1 MTNEILIDAVHQEET
16 RIAIIKD
23 KRLEDYDYEFDAKK
37 PIRGNIYLA
46 KVIRVEPSLQAAFLD
61 YGGNKNAFLPFS
73 EINPDYY
80 QIPQADKEEIKK
92 SSGGNL
98 EDDNQI
104 SSKEEES
111 DEPDDVGGDEL
122 EEIESDRKKSK
133 ALNREL
139 FRYQYDIKP
148 RVICKR
154 CRMGFRFGSQ
164 LVRHLQPPPPPLDS
178 EEGVKNEA
186 KHKLI
191 SPRSSIGSPRSSI
204 SGFA

>member
-80 QIPQADKEEIKK
+80 QIPQADKEEIK
-92 SSGGNL
+92 SL
-98 EDDNQI
+98 DREDKDDENQI
-104 SSKEEES
+104 ASKEEES
-111 DEPDDVGGDEL
+111 DQPDDIGGDEL
-122 EEIESDRKKSK
+122 EEIESDNKKRKAVKYK
-133 ALNREL
+133 IQEVIKKIRL
-139 FRYQYDIKP
+139 FFYKFLKRKEVTKGLLQQHIYLYQEDT
-148 RVICKR
+148 V
-154 CRMGFRFGSQ
+154 F
-164 LVRHLQPPPPPLDS
+164 
-178 EEGVKNEA
+178 
-186 KHKLI
+186 
-191 SPRSSIGSPRSSI
+191 
-204 SGFA
+204 

>member
-80 QIPQADKEEIKK
+80 QIPQSDLEKIKQ
-92 SSGGNL
+92 
-98 EDDNQI
+98 EDCT
-104 SSKEEES
+104 SK
-111 DEPDDVGGDEL
+111 
-122 EEIESDRKKSK
+122 
-133 ALNREL
+133 
-139 FRYQYDIKP
+139 
-148 RVICKR
+148 
-154 CRMGFRFGSQ
+154 
-164 LVRHLQPPPPPLDS
+164 LVLLLLLT
-178 EEGVKNEA
+178 K
-186 KHKLI
+186 
-191 SPRSSIGSPRSSI
+191 
-204 SGFA
+204 

>member
-92 SSGGNL
+92 SNDPRIINML
-98 EDDNQI
+98 KRRVIKNEIDA
-104 SSKEEES
+104 EEY
-111 DEPDDVGGDEL
+111 
-122 EEIESDRKKSK
+122 
-133 ALNREL
+133 LNRL
-139 FRYQYDIKP
+139 TK
-148 RVICKR
+148 K
-154 CRMGFRFGSQ
+154 
-164 LVRHLQPPPPPLDS
+164 
-178 EEGVKNEA
+178 
-186 KHKLI
+186 
-191 SPRSSIGSPRSSI
+191 
-204 SGFA
+204 

>member
-92 SSGGNL
+92 SNGGNI
-98 EDDNQI
+98 EDENQI
-104 SSKEEES
+104 STKEEAS
-111 DEPDDVGGDEL
+111 DEPDDIGGDEL

-133 ALNREL
+133 AVKYKIQEV
-139 FRYQYDIKP
+139 IKKNQ
-148 RVICKR
+148 II
-154 CRMGFRFGSQ
+154 
-164 LVRHLQPPPPPLDS
+164 LLQIS
-178 EEGVKNEA
+178 KEERGNKGA
-186 KHKLI
+186 AATTYISIPGRLSLI
-191 SPRSSIGSPRSSI
+191 HI
-204 SGFA
+204 

>member
-92 SSGGNL
+92 SNGENL
-98 EDDNQI
+98 EDENQI
-104 SSKEEES
+104 STKVGES
-111 DEPDDVGGDEL
+111 DEPDDLGGDEL

-133 ALNREL
+133 AVKYKIQEV
-139 FRYQYDIKP
+139 IKKNQ
-148 RVICKR
+148 VI
-154 CRMGFRFGSQ
+154 
-164 LVRHLQPPPPPLDS
+164 LLQFS
-178 EEGVKNEA
+178 
-186 KHKLI
+186 
-191 SPRSSIGSPRSSI
+191 
-204 SGFA
+204 

>member
-80 QIPQADKEEIKK
+80 QIPQADKEAIKN
-92 SSGGNL
+92 SSGMSHKD
-98 EDDNQI
+98 EKQI
-104 SSKEEES
+104 SSKEDET
-111 DEPDDVGGDEL
+111 DEPDDIGGDVL
-122 EEIESDRKKSK
+122 EEIE
-133 ALNREL
+133 
-139 FRYQYDIKP
+139 
-148 RVICKR
+148 
-154 CRMGFRFGSQ
+154 
-164 LVRHLQPPPPPLDS
+164 
-178 EEGVKNEA
+178 
-186 KHKLI
+186 
-191 SPRSSIGSPRSSI
+191 
-204 SGFA
+204 